1 MELVTGEAGLQGI
14 RVEEDAEVLELYR
27 GTFPLVLGKR
37 DVQELT
43 EGCDGGEVLGALVG
57 VGGARNEK
65 VIEVVVY
72 VGDSPFPSKPL
83 HCLCKAVEYKG
94 G

>member
-1 MELVTGEAGLQGI
+1 MELVAGEAGLQGI
-14 RVEEDAEVLELYR
+14 RVEEDAEVLELCR
-27 GTFPLVLGKR
+27 GAFPLVLGKR
-37 DVQELT
+37 DVQ

-72 VGDSPFPSKPL
+72 MGDSPFPSKPL
-83 HCLCKAVEYKG
+83 HCLCQAVEYKG